1 MMPKELDYDV
11 WAQEHE
17 DEAERISQ
25 RIKELKELAAVST
38 DTERKKLEG
47 RISSLKEARDQL
59 NAKAKVLRN
68 WGKPT

>member
-1 MMPKELDYDV
+1 MRDEMDFDV

-59 NAKAKVLRN
+59 KAKAKVLRN

>member
-1 MMPKELDYDV
+1 MQEELDYDV

-17 DEAERISQ
+17 DEAKRISQ
-25 RIKELKELAAVST
+25 RMKELKELAAVST
-38 DTERKKLEG
+38 DAERKKLEG

-59 NAKAKVLRN
+59 KAKAKVLRN

>member
-59 NAKAKVLRN
+59 KAKAKVLRN